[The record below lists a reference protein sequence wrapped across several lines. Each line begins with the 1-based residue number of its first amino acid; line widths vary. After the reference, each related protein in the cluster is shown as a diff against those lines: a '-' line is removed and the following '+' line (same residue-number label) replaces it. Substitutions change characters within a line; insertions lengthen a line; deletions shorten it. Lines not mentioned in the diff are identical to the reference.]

1 MLPLALAGWRPD
13 QILLIGLVNLIY
25 QYWIHTESVDRMGI
39 FEWFLMTPH
48 ITGCITAQSSLSR
61 QKLRIID

>member
-13 QILLIGLVNLIY
+13 QILLIGLVNLVY

-39 FEWFLMTPH
+39 FEWFLMTPSH
-48 ITGCITAQSSLSR
+48 HRVHHGSNPHYLD
-61 QKLRIID
+61 KNLR